1 MIGGYSVP
9 RQSCGHGM
17 VQCPVWV
24 GTLFYRN
31 LSVLESIFCHGS
43 IRDFCQSRAILCFRM
58 EIFSLFLYS
67 PIWGENREIDLFSIA
82 KFAFPL
88 DLTHWGRVTHICIS
102 LLAIIGY
109 SGLSG
114 SEAIWRLNGS
124 WSSMIQ
130 VIIWH
135 LFVTKPL
142 PEPMLTHFGLSSSK
156 NIWMNFSSNH
166 YNSLFKNLLTFSSD
180 YFDFFLIQELQNV
193 GHFVKAWNKS
203 CDSQKFR
210 MAPVGTGTL
219 GYNLDFLFIKSS

>member
-1 MIGGYSVP
+1 M
-9 RQSCGHGM
+9 
-17 VQCPVWV
+17 
-24 GTLFYRN
+24 
-31 LSVLESIFCHGS
+31 
-43 IRDFCQSRAILCFRM
+43 
-58 EIFSLFLYS
+58 
-67 PIWGENREIDLFSIA
+67 WGEKRKIDLFSIA

-88 DLTHWGRVTHICIS
+88 DLTHRGRVTHICVS
-102 LLAIIGY
+102 KLTIIGY

-142 PEPMLTHFGLSSSK
+142 PEPMLTHYWLSSSK
-156 NIWMNFSSNH
+156 RISKNFSSNH
-166 YNSLFKNLLTFSSD
+166 CNSLFKNLLKFSSD
-180 YFDFFLIQELQNV
+180 YFDFSFIQELQNV
-193 GHFVKAWNKS
+193 GHFVNAWNKS
-203 CDSQKFR
+203 CDKEKFR

>member
-1 MIGGYSVP
+1 MTGGFSVP

-17 VQCPVWV
+17 VQYPVWM

-31 LSVLESIFCHGS
+31 LPVLESIFCHGS
-43 IRDFCQSRAILCFRM
+43 IRNFCQSRAILCFRM

-67 PIWGENREIDLFSIA
+67 PMWGEKRKIDLFSIA
-82 KFAFPL
+82 KFQFPL
-88 DLTHWGRVTHICIS
+88 DLTHWGRVTHICVS
-102 LLAIIGY
+102 KLTIIGY

-124 WSSMIQ
+124 WSSMIL

-142 PEPMLTHFGLSSSK
+142 PERMLTHYWLSSSK
-156 NIWMNFSSNH
+156 HISMNFSSNH
-166 YNSLFKNLLTFSSD
+166 YNSLFKKSVTFSSD
-180 YFDFFLIQELQNV
+180 CFDFFLIQELKNV

-203 CDSQKFR
+203 CDKQKFR
-210 MAPVGTGTL
+210 MVPVGTGTL
-219 GYNLDFLFIKSS
+219 WYNLDFLFIKSS

>member
-1 MIGGYSVP
+1 MTGGYRVP

-17 VQCPVWV
+17 VQYPVWM

-31 LSVLESIFCHGS
+31 LPVLESIFCHGS
-43 IRDFCQSRAILCFRM
+43 IRNFCQSRAILCFRM

-67 PIWGENREIDLFSIA
+67 PMWGEMSKIDLFSIA

-88 DLTHWGRVTHICIS
+88 DLTHWARVTHICVS
-102 LLAIIGY
+102 KLTIIGY

-114 SEAIWRLNGS
+114 SKAIWRLNGS

-142 PEPMLTHFGLSSSK
+142 PEPMLSHYWLSSSK
-156 NIWMNFSSNH
+156 HISMNFFIK
-166 YNSLFKNLLTFSSD
+166 SLLFTIQELIDISSD
-180 YFDFFLIQELQNV
+180 YFDFSLIPELQNV
-193 GHFVKAWNKS
+193 GHFVQAWNKI
-203 CDSQKFR
+203 CDKEKFR
-210 MAPVGTGTL
+210 MAPVETGIL